1 LFFILKKKHDFLQNK
16 NDPTAFL
23 NEAELQEARQK
34 RLHELRIKQ
43 AIREISL
50 YFCFIFVVFFV
61 SYTNTG
67 TSAYDYQASLRQ
79 RFELPEDVRSVEE
92 FWKWTL
98 DSMASN
104 LRATVWYNG
113 QQPYGLGVYF
123 EEKNMANIIFYKFIF
138 LFFSLK
144 NMIVK

>member
-1 LFFILKKKHDFLQNK
+1 MSFYIQIQIILIFFLKKLDFLQNK

-23 NEAELQEARQK
+23 NEAELHEARKK

-67 TSAYDYQASLRQ
+67 TSAYDYQVSLCQ
-79 RFELPEDVRSVEE
+79 RFELPEDVGSVEE

-123 EEKNMANIIFYKFIF
+123 EGKKTWQTQT
-138 LFFSLK
+138 
-144 NMIVK
+144 